1 MLDLSGI
8 PIYSEGRDSSYPL
21 VIGGGPMTLN
31 PEPVADF
38 FDAFLLGEGEEA
50 ILEIADVVIEGK
62 DKGWKKGKVLE
73 RLSEIDGV
81 YVPSFF
87 DVTYY
92 DDGRIKEIT
101 PLLSGYDVVEKRI
114 LQDLDSAYYPI
125 KPVVP
130 SVETVHDRLSIEI
143 ARGCTKGCRFCQ
155 AGFAYRPIRERSP
168 DTILKLVKET
178 LKNTGYDDVSLLSLS
193 TGDYSCAHELILGM
207 MDVLSRD
214 KVALSFPSLRVGTV
228 SPLFFEQVK
237 RVRKTGLTLAPE
249 AGTPRLRKVINKEM
263 DESYLKEIARSAFDE
278 GWKAIKLYFMIG
290 LPTETDEDLE
300 GIVRLAREVLSS
312 SKSGRATVKVNVSTF
327 VPKAHTPFQMLPQI
341 SLEETKRKQNFIRDR
356 LGRRLAFRGH
366 GPMMSLL
373 EGVFS
378 RGDRRLGAVIHK
390 AFSLGCRLDG
400 WKDHFNFDLWQEAF
414 KDSGMNI
421 DFYVYRN
428 RDDSECLPWSHL
440 SSGLSE
446 KFLLSEYRNAIG
458 QEVIDDCRVGKC
470 ELCGVCDFKRIKNV
484 VFKDMDREN
493 HSYAS
498 RPRFKANVFSK
509 PQKVRVRFSKTGE
522 MRFLGH
528 LDLVKLFSRALRRAN
543 IPFSCSNGFHPL
555 PRLVFGEAIPVGLE
569 SLDEYVD
576 IELERFLSPA
586 IILKGLEKRLPDG
599 INPLAVELIPVGSP
613 PISTVIKGGKYVVSF
628 SEFLSLGSD
637 LWRRDSTDAASKI
650 NRADEL
656 DKMIEEFLAKEEIAF
671 IRKRSKGEKTFN
683 IRPFV
688 KSISLDDDKDILISL
703 EKVGDKIVRPPEVI
717 QSLLKLSEREAKL
730 LRILKTETLFRTSR
744 FGYQELAMVSK
755 SV

>member
-1 MLDLSGI
+1 
-8 PIYSEGRDSSYPL
+8 
-21 VIGGGPMTLN
+21 
-31 PEPVADF
+31 
-38 FDAFLLGEGEEA
+38 
-50 ILEIADVVIEGK
+50 
-62 DKGWKKGKVLE
+62 
-73 RLSEIDGV
+73 
-81 YVPSFF
+81 
-87 DVTYY
+87 
-92 DDGRIKEIT
+92 
-101 PLLSGYDVVEKRI
+101 
-114 LQDLDSAYYPI
+114 
-125 KPVVP
+125 
-130 SVETVHDRLSIEI
+130 
-143 ARGCTKGCRFCQ
+143 
-155 AGFAYRPIRERSP
+155 
-168 DTILKLVKET
+168 
-178 LKNTGYDDVSLLSLS
+178 
-193 TGDYSCAHELILGM
+193 
-207 MDVLSRD
+207 
-214 KVALSFPSLRVGTV
+214 
-228 SPLFFEQVK
+228 
-237 RVRKTGLTLAPE
+237 
-249 AGTPRLRKVINKEM
+249 
-263 DESYLKEIARSAFDE
+263 
-278 GWKAIKLYFMIG
+278 
-290 LPTETDEDLE
+290 
-300 GIVRLAREVLSS
+300 
-312 SKSGRATVKVNVSTF
+312 
-327 VPKAHTPFQMLPQI
+327 
-341 SLEETKRKQNFIRDR
+341 
-356 LGRRLAFRGH
+356 
-366 GPMMSLL
+366 MMSLL

-390 AFSLGCRLDG
+390 AFSLGCRFDG

-421 DFYVYRN
+421 NFYVYRN

-470 ELCGVCDFKRIKNV
+470 ELCGVCDFKHIKNI

-576 IELERFLSPA
+576 IELERFLTPS

-628 SEFLSLGSD
+628 NEFLSLGSD
-637 LWRRDSTDAASKI
+637 IWRRYSTDAASKI

-656 DKMIEEFLAKEEIAF
+656 NKMIEEFLAKEEIAF
-671 IRKRSKGEKTFN
+671 VRKRSKGEKTFN

-730 LRILKTETLFRTSR
+730 LRILKTETLFRTFS
-744 FGYQELAMVSK
+744 FWLSGVGNGK
-755 SV
+755 